1 MFKSTSNFLTR
12 KDIYTTLT
20 TLSTMTTKSIKLS
33 EETYKKLVE
42 VAGRLQAEW
51 KRSVSIEDAIKY
63 LMRRKISDLAGSW
76 DVSDEEVREIKESL
90 RKGWRAWRR
99 YA

>member
-1 MFKSTSNFLTR
+1 
-12 KDIYTTLT
+12 
-20 TLSTMTTKSIKLS
+20 MTTKSIKIS

-42 VAGRLQAEW
+42 MAGRLQAEL

-63 LMRRKISDLAGSW
+63 LMRRKISDLSGSW
-76 DVSDEEVREIKESL
+76 DVSDEEAQEIKEFL
-90 RKGWRAWRR
+90 RKGWKAWKR

>member
-1 MFKSTSNFLTR
+1 
-12 KDIYTTLT
+12 
-20 TLSTMTTKSIKLS
+20 MTTKSIKIS

-42 VAGRLQAEW
+42 MAGRLQAEL

-63 LMRRKISDLAGSW
+63 LMRRKISDLSGSW
-76 DVSDEEVREIKESL
+76 DVSDEEAQEIKESL
-90 RKGWRAWRR
+90 RKGWKAWKR